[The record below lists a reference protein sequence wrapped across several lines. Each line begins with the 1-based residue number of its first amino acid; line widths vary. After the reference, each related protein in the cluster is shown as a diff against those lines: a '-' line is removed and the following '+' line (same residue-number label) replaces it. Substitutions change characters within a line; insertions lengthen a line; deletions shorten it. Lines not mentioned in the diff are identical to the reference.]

1 MADKNSSLDW
11 FKSNFLSLFYAIL
24 IAIIIRTFFF
34 QAFFIP
40 SSSMEPTLLVGDR
53 IFVSKFSYGY
63 SKHSFPFSLPLINER
78 VLFSEPE
85 RGDIIVFKTPE
96 NLRID
101 YIKRLV
107 GLPGDKIQMIDGILH
122 INDIPVKRKKIRSET
137 KLINNGQIRNVL
149 VYEETL
155 PNNVSYETFDMGNT
169 RADNTSEIF
178 IPEDSYFF
186 MGDNR
191 DNSKDSRFVGSVP
204 KNNLVGKAQIIFF
217 ATELSSSSG
226 HAAAKPSCKDTEPLS
241 FDFSCK
247 ALSNVRGSY
256 L

>member
-1 MADKNSSLDW
+1 
-11 FKSNFLSLFYAIL
+11 
-24 IAIIIRTFFF
+24 
-34 QAFFIP
+34 
-40 SSSMEPTLLVGDR
+40 MEPTLLVGDR

-155 PNNVSYETFDMGNT
+155 PNNISYETFDMGNT

-217 ATELSSSSG
+217 ATEGGSTILEFWRW
-226 HAAAKPSCKDTEPLS
+226 P
-241 FDFSCK
+241 FDIQIDRLFK
-247 ALSNVRGSY
+247 MIN
-256 L
+256 

>member
-149 VYEETL
+149 VYKETL
-155 PNNVSYETFDMGNT
+155 PNNISYETFDMGNT

-217 ATELSSSSG
+217 ATEGGSTILEFWRW
-226 HAAAKPSCKDTEPLS
+226 P
-241 FDFSCK
+241 FDIQIDRLFK
-247 ALSNVRGSY
+247 MIN
-256 L
+256 

>member
-1 MADKNSSLDW
+1 MTDKNSTLDW

-149 VYEETL
+149 VYEETM
-155 PNNVSYETFDMGNT
+155 PNNISYETFDMGNT

-217 ATELSSSSG
+217 ATEGGSTILEFWRW
-226 HAAAKPSCKDTEPLS
+226 P
-241 FDFSCK
+241 FDIQMDRLFK
-247 ALSNVRGSY
+247 MIN
-256 L
+256 

>member
-1 MADKNSSLDW
+1 MTDKNSTLDW

-137 KLINNGQIRNVL
+137 KLINNGQIRNLL

-155 PNNVSYETFDMGNT
+155 PNNISYETFDMGNT

-217 ATELSSSSG
+217 ATEGGSTILEFWRW
-226 HAAAKPSCKDTEPLS
+226 P
-241 FDFSCK
+241 FDIQMDRLFK
-247 ALSNVRGSY
+247 MIN
-256 L
+256 

>member
-1 MADKNSSLDW
+1 MADKNSTLNW

-107 GLPGDKIQMIDGILH
+107 GLPGDKIQMINGILH

-155 PNNVSYETFDMGNT
+155 PNNVYYETFDIGNT

-217 ATELSSSSG
+217 ATEGGSTILEFWRW
-226 HAAAKPSCKDTEPLS
+226 P
-241 FDFSCK
+241 FDIQIDRLFK
-247 ALSNVRGSY
+247 MIN
-256 L
+256 

>member
-107 GLPGDKIQMIDGILH
+107 GLPGDKIQMINGILH

-217 ATELSSSSG
+217 ATEGGSTILEFWRW
-226 HAAAKPSCKDTEPLS
+226 P
-241 FDFSCK
+241 FDIQIDRLFK
-247 ALSNVRGSY
+247 MIN
-256 L
+256 

>member
-155 PNNVSYETFDMGNT
+155 PNNVYYETFDMGNT

-217 ATELSSSSG
+217 ATEGGSTILEFWRW
-226 HAAAKPSCKDTEPLS
+226 P
-241 FDFSCK
+241 FDIQIDRLFK
-247 ALSNVRGSY
+247 MIN
-256 L
+256 

>member
-1 MADKNSSLDW
+1 MADKNSTLDW

-122 INDIPVKRKKIRSET
+122 INDIPVKRKKMRSET
-137 KLINNGQIRNVL
+137 KLINNGQIRNVF

-178 IPEDSYFF
+178 IPKDSYFF

-217 ATELSSSSG
+217 ATEGGSTILEFWRW
-226 HAAAKPSCKDTEPLS
+226 P
-241 FDFSCK
+241 FDIQIDRLFK
-247 ALSNVRGSY
+247 MIN
-256 L
+256 

>member
-11 FKSNFLSLFYAIL
+11 FKSNFVSLFYAIL

-217 ATELSSSSG
+217 ATEGGSTILEFWRW
-226 HAAAKPSCKDTEPLS
+226 P
-241 FDFSCK
+241 FDIQIDRLFK
-247 ALSNVRGSY
+247 MIN
-256 L
+256 

>member
-149 VYEETL
+149 VYKETL
-155 PNNVSYETFDMGNT
+155 PNNISYETFDMGNT

-217 ATELSSSSG
+217 ATEGGSTILEFWRW
-226 HAAAKPSCKDTEPLS
+226 P
-241 FDFSCK
+241 FDIQIDRLFK
-247 ALSNVRGSY
+247 MII
-256 L
+256 

>member
-85 RGDIIVFKTPE
+85 LGDIIVFKTPE

-155 PNNVSYETFDMGNT
+155 PNNVYYETFDMGNT

-191 DNSKDSRFVGSVP
+191 DNSKDSRFIGSIP

-217 ATELSSSSG
+217 ATEGGSTILEFWRW
-226 HAAAKPSCKDTEPLS
+226 P
-241 FDFSCK
+241 FDIQMDRLFK
-247 ALSNVRGSY
+247 MIN
-256 L
+256 

>member
-1 MADKNSSLDW
+1 MADKNSAFDW
-11 FKSNFLSLFYAIL
+11 FKSNLLSLFYAIL

-85 RGDIIVFKTPE
+85 LGDIIVFKTPE

-155 PNNVSYETFDMGNT
+155 PNNISYETFDMGNT

-217 ATELSSSSG
+217 ATEGGSTILEFWRW
-226 HAAAKPSCKDTEPLS
+226 P
-241 FDFSCK
+241 FDIQIDRLFK
-247 ALSNVRGSY
+247 MIN
-256 L
+256 

>member
-78 VLFSEPE
+78 VLFSEPG

-155 PNNVSYETFDMGNT
+155 PNNISYETFDMGNT

-217 ATELSSSSG
+217 ATEGGSTILEFWRW
-226 HAAAKPSCKDTEPLS
+226 P
-241 FDFSCK
+241 FDIQIDRLFK
-247 ALSNVRGSY
+247 MIN
-256 L
+256 

>member
-137 KLINNGQIRNVL
+137 KFINNGQIRNVL

-155 PNNVSYETFDMGNT
+155 PNNISYETFDMGNT

-217 ATELSSSSG
+217 ATEGGSTILEFWRW
-226 HAAAKPSCKDTEPLS
+226 P
-241 FDFSCK
+241 FDIQIDRLFK
-247 ALSNVRGSY
+247 MIN
-256 L
+256 

>member
-1 MADKNSSLDW
+1 MADKNSTLNW

-155 PNNVSYETFDMGNT
+155 PNNVYYETFDIGNT

-178 IPEDSYFF
+178 VPEDSYFF

-217 ATELSSSSG
+217 ATEGGSTILEFWRW
-226 HAAAKPSCKDTEPLS
+226 P
-241 FDFSCK
+241 FDIQIDRLFK
-247 ALSNVRGSY
+247 MIN
-256 L
+256 

>member
-137 KLINNGQIRNVL
+137 KLINNGQIRNLL

-155 PNNVSYETFDMGNT
+155 PNNISYETFDMGNT

-217 ATELSSSSG
+217 ATEGGSTILEFWRW
-226 HAAAKPSCKDTEPLS
+226 P
-241 FDFSCK
+241 FDIQIDRLFK
-247 ALSNVRGSY
+247 MIN
-256 L
+256 

>member
-1 MADKNSSLDW
+1 MADKNSTLNW

-85 RGDIIVFKTPE
+85 LGDIIVFKTPE

-155 PNNVSYETFDMGNT
+155 PNNVYYETFDMGNT

-217 ATELSSSSG
+217 ATEGGSTILEFWRW
-226 HAAAKPSCKDTEPLS
+226 P
-241 FDFSCK
+241 FDIQIDRLFK
-247 ALSNVRGSY
+247 MIN
-256 L
+256 

>member
-85 RGDIIVFKTPE
+85 LGDIIVFKTPE

-137 KLINNGQIRNVL
+137 KLINNGQIRNIL

-155 PNNVSYETFDMGNT
+155 PNNISYETFDMGNT

-217 ATELSSSSG
+217 ATEGGSTILEFWRW
-226 HAAAKPSCKDTEPLS
+226 P
-241 FDFSCK
+241 FDIQIDRLFK
-247 ALSNVRGSY
+247 MIN
-256 L
+256 

>member
-155 PNNVSYETFDMGNT
+155 PNNISYETFDMGNT
-169 RADNTSEIF
+169 RADNTSEIL

-217 ATELSSSSG
+217 ATEGGSTILEFWRW
-226 HAAAKPSCKDTEPLS
+226 P
-241 FDFSCK
+241 FDIQIDRLFK
-247 ALSNVRGSY
+247 MIN
-256 L
+256 

>member
-1 MADKNSSLDW
+1 
-11 FKSNFLSLFYAIL
+11 
-24 IAIIIRTFFF
+24 
-34 QAFFIP
+34 
-40 SSSMEPTLLVGDR
+40 MEPTLLVGDR

-155 PNNVSYETFDMGNT
+155 PNNVYYETFDMGNT

-217 ATELSSSSG
+217 ATEGGSTILEFWRW
-226 HAAAKPSCKDTEPLS
+226 P
-241 FDFSCK
+241 FDIQIDRLFK
-247 ALSNVRGSY
+247 MIN
-256 L
+256 

>member
-63 SKHSFPFSLPLINER
+63 SKHSFPFSLSLINER

-155 PNNVSYETFDMGNT
+155 PNNVYYETFDMGNT

-178 IPEDSYFF
+178 VPEDSYFF

-217 ATELSSSSG
+217 ATEGGSTILEFWRW
-226 HAAAKPSCKDTEPLS
+226 P
-241 FDFSCK
+241 FDIQIDRLFK
-247 ALSNVRGSY
+247 MIN
-256 L
+256 

>member
-1 MADKNSSLDW
+1 MTDKISSLDW

-85 RGDIIVFKTPE
+85 LGDIIVFKTPE

-155 PNNVSYETFDMGNT
+155 PNNISYETFDMGNT

-217 ATELSSSSG
+217 ATEGGSTILEFWRW
-226 HAAAKPSCKDTEPLS
+226 P
-241 FDFSCK
+241 FDIQIDRLFK
-247 ALSNVRGSY
+247 MIN
-256 L
+256 

>member
-1 MADKNSSLDW
+1 MADKNLSLDW

-85 RGDIIVFKTPE
+85 LGDIIVFKTPE

-107 GLPGDKIQMIDGILH
+107 GLPGDKIQMRDGILH

-155 PNNVSYETFDMGNT
+155 PNNVYYETFDMGNT

-217 ATELSSSSG
+217 ATEGGSTILEFWRW
-226 HAAAKPSCKDTEPLS
+226 P
-241 FDFSCK
+241 FDIQIDRLFK
-247 ALSNVRGSY
+247 MIN
-256 L
+256 

>member
-191 DNSKDSRFVGSVP
+191 DNSKDSRFVGLVP

-217 ATELSSSSG
+217 ATEGGSTILEFWRW
-226 HAAAKPSCKDTEPLS
+226 P
-241 FDFSCK
+241 FDIQIDRLFK
-247 ALSNVRGSY
+247 MIN
-256 L
+256 

>member
-63 SKHSFPFSLPLINER
+63 SKHSFPFSLSLINER

-217 ATELSSSSG
+217 ATEGGSTILEFWRW
-226 HAAAKPSCKDTEPLS
+226 P
-241 FDFSCK
+241 FDIQIDRLFK
-247 ALSNVRGSY
+247 MIN
-256 L
+256 

>member
-137 KLINNGQIRNVL
+137 KLINNGQIRNLL

-155 PNNVSYETFDMGNT
+155 PNNISYETFDMGNT

-178 IPEDSYFF
+178 VPEDSYFF

-217 ATELSSSSG
+217 ATEGGSTILEFWRW
-226 HAAAKPSCKDTEPLS
+226 P
-241 FDFSCK
+241 FDIQMDRLFK
-247 ALSNVRGSY
+247 MIN
-256 L
+256 

>member
-155 PNNVSYETFDMGNT
+155 PNNVYYETFDIGNT

-178 IPEDSYFF
+178 VPEDSYFF

-217 ATELSSSSG
+217 ATEGGSTILEFWRW
-226 HAAAKPSCKDTEPLS
+226 P
-241 FDFSCK
+241 FDIQIDRLFK
-247 ALSNVRGSY
+247 MIN
-256 L
+256 

>member
-155 PNNVSYETFDMGNT
+155 PNNVYYETFDMGNT

-217 ATELSSSSG
+217 ATEGGSTILEFWRW
-226 HAAAKPSCKDTEPLS
+226 P
-241 FDFSCK
+241 FDIQMDRLFK
-247 ALSNVRGSY
+247 MIN
-256 L
+256 

>member
-155 PNNVSYETFDMGNT
+155 PNNVYYETFDIGNT

-217 ATELSSSSG
+217 ATEGGSTILEFWRW
-226 HAAAKPSCKDTEPLS
+226 P
-241 FDFSCK
+241 FDIQIDRLFK
-247 ALSNVRGSY
+247 MIN
-256 L
+256 

>member
-53 IFVSKFSYGY
+53 IFVSKVSYGY

-155 PNNVSYETFDMGNT
+155 PNNISYETFDMGNT

-217 ATELSSSSG
+217 ATEGGSTILEFWRW
-226 HAAAKPSCKDTEPLS
+226 P
-241 FDFSCK
+241 FDIQIDRLFK
-247 ALSNVRGSY
+247 MIN
-256 L
+256 

>member
-11 FKSNFLSLFYAIL
+11 FKSNFLSLFYAII

-137 KLINNGQIRNVL
+137 KFINNGQIRNVL

-217 ATELSSSSG
+217 ATEGGSTILEFWRW
-226 HAAAKPSCKDTEPLS
+226 P
-241 FDFSCK
+241 FDIQIDRLFK
-247 ALSNVRGSY
+247 MIN
-256 L
+256 

>member
-1 MADKNSSLDW
+1 MTDKNSTLDW

-155 PNNVSYETFDMGNT
+155 PNNVYYETFDMGNT

-191 DNSKDSRFVGSVP
+191 DNSKDSRFVGLVP

-217 ATELSSSSG
+217 ATEGGSTILEFWRW
-226 HAAAKPSCKDTEPLS
+226 P
-241 FDFSCK
+241 FDIQIDRLFK
-247 ALSNVRGSY
+247 MIN
-256 L
+256 

>member
-1 MADKNSSLDW
+1 
-11 FKSNFLSLFYAIL
+11 
-24 IAIIIRTFFF
+24 
-34 QAFFIP
+34 
-40 SSSMEPTLLVGDR
+40 MEPTLLVGDR

-137 KLINNGQIRNVL
+137 KLFNNGQIRNVL

-155 PNNVSYETFDMGNT
+155 PNNISYETFDMGNT

-217 ATELSSSSG
+217 ATEGGSTILEFWRW
-226 HAAAKPSCKDTEPLS
+226 P
-241 FDFSCK
+241 FDIQIDRLFK
-247 ALSNVRGSY
+247 MIN
-256 L
+256 

>member
-149 VYEETL
+149 VYEETM
-155 PNNVSYETFDMGNT
+155 PNNISYETFDMGNT

-217 ATELSSSSG
+217 ATEGGSTILEFWRW
-226 HAAAKPSCKDTEPLS
+226 P
-241 FDFSCK
+241 FDIQIDRLFK
-247 ALSNVRGSY
+247 MIN
-256 L
+256 

>member
-155 PNNVSYETFDMGNT
+155 PNNVSYETFDIGNT

-217 ATELSSSSG
+217 ATEGGSTILEFWRW
-226 HAAAKPSCKDTEPLS
+226 P
-241 FDFSCK
+241 FDIQIDRLFK
-247 ALSNVRGSY
+247 MIN
-256 L
+256 

>member
-1 MADKNSSLDW
+1 
-11 FKSNFLSLFYAIL
+11 
-24 IAIIIRTFFF
+24 
-34 QAFFIP
+34 
-40 SSSMEPTLLVGDR
+40 MEPTLLVGDR

-155 PNNVSYETFDMGNT
+155 PNNVYYETFDIGNT

-217 ATELSSSSG
+217 ATEGGSTILEFWRW
-226 HAAAKPSCKDTEPLS
+226 P
-241 FDFSCK
+241 FDIQIDRLFK
-247 ALSNVRGSY
+247 MIN
-256 L
+256 